1 MQGNYPDLVKRKK
14 PIITMTEKTTVET
27 TTLNR
32 PEQRSKKFIEACATS
47 TKRYELRTDHHGQQ
61 RGVPLAAN
69 RQHIQTYANVLS
81 GQPQFSYQSRSA
93 KLNSLIS
100 TFTFLDVDA
109 IEIVSKESYE
119 NKKAIEKLRDDARLT
134 PILKGDINAG
144 KHRSAKTVNGYIAA
158 FRHWVST
165 VNIDDTCPEWII
177 KKWERVQKDVLDP
190 INRNEL
196 LTPDESMQ
204 MIRATTDD
212 WHRLGV
218 VLRNRC
224 LIALMAYEGFRPYEL
239 LNFPVKNIRIENNE
253 YICKIVESK
262 NRKNVGA
269 RDNPIQI
276 ATPFI
281 KQYLAYLNEVEAT
294 PHYLAC
300 NIGKHLDTRY
310 VEFGQL
316 SSGRFVEI
324 FQAAGK
330 AAGITK
336 SCNPSDLRKSA
347 ITFLIDSKMERVLVE
362 QKAGHK
368 TNSPSL
374 QRYYPGATTEQ
385 HISFKAQQLGRATP
399 QDAEPYDWNKLI
411 TECPTCSK
419 DTPPEF
425 KLCLFCD
432 SPVDLPKLPEVPF
445 QAAAMGV
452 AALAGL
458 RQPSIGGPSPIHY
471 NTAVQNWNH

>member
-1 MQGNYPDLVKRKK
+1 MYFGKQGKYPDLVKRKK
-14 PIITMTEKTTVET
+14 PIINMTEKNTTINIT
-27 TTLNR
+27 GLNR
-32 PEQRSKKFIEACATS
+32 PEQRSKNFIEACAAS
-47 TKRYELRTDHHGQQ
+47 TKRYEVRTDHHGQQ

-69 RQHIQTYANVLS
+69 RQHIQTYANVLL
-81 GQPQFSYQSRSA
+81 GQPEFSYQSRYA

-100 TFTFLDVDA
+100 TFTFLNVDA
-109 IEIVSKESYE
+109 IDIVSKESDE
-119 NKKAIEKLRDDARLT
+119 NKKAIEKLRDDVRLT
-134 PILKGDINAG
+134 PILKGDVNAG
-144 KHRSAKTVNGYIAA
+144 NHRSAKTVNGYIAA

-165 VNIDDTCPEWII
+165 VNINDSCPEWIRQ
-177 KKWERVQKDVLDP
+177 KWKRVQKDVLENID
-190 INRNEL
+190 RNEL
-196 LTPDESMQ
+196 LTPDESMR

-281 KQYLAYLNEVEAT
+281 KQYLAYLNEVEAE

-316 SSGRFVEI
+316 SSKRFREI

-330 AAGITK
+330 AAGIAK
-336 SCNPSDLRKSA
+336 PCNPSDLRK
-347 ITFLIDSKMERVLVE
+347 
-362 QKAGHK
+362 
-368 TNSPSL
+368 
-374 QRYYPGATTEQ
+374 
-385 HISFKAQQLGRATP
+385 
-399 QDAEPYDWNKLI
+399 
-411 TECPTCSK
+411 
-419 DTPPEF
+419 
-425 KLCLFCD
+425 
-432 SPVDLPKLPEVPF
+432 
-445 QAAAMGV
+445 
-452 AALAGL
+452 
-458 RQPSIGGPSPIHY
+458 
-471 NTAVQNWNH
+471 